1 MKFATA
7 PYSVLAVLLS
17 TAVYSSGYAADQ
29 GGTGKAEPKAPIADL
44 FTAVV
49 KPGGGAN
56 CNSTPCTIYYLTPD
70 LGAPVTVV
78 ANNFTA
84 GTFEPWTYAN
94 LGNFSDVSVRIQVPG
109 TDTPI
114 AYVYLSDPGN
124 SN

>member
-1 MKFATA
+1 MKFATV
-7 PYSVLAVLLS
+7 PYITLALLLS
-17 TAVYSSGYAADQ
+17 TSIYSSSFAADHS
-29 GGTGKAEPKAPIADL
+29 GTAKPEPKAPIADL

-56 CNSTPCTIYYLTPD
+56 CDTTPCTIYYLTPD

-84 GTFEPWTYAN
+84 GTFAPWTYAN

-109 TDTPI
+109 TDTPM